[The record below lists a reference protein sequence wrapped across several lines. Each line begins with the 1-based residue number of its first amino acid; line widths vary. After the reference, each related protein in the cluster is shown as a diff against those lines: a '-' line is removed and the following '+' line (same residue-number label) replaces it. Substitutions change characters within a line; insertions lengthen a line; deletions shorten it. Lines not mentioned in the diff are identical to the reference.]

1 MGVRCLED
9 VFNFSSNNMKRK
21 KEEIKGVSTW
31 MGRGVRKKLE
41 RDKQRWG
48 KKRGKPQ
55 GVWAW
60 KPRENREPGRAG

>member
-1 MGVRCLED
+1 
-9 VFNFSSNNMKRK
+9 MKRK

-60 KPRENREPGRAG
+60 KPRENWEPGRAG